1 MNAVLPYDEYLRK
14 LPAYLQQLQME
25 SNGKSV
31 DKQGNR
37 IRYATGAVLFGESGT
52 NGQHSFYQ
60 LIHQGTQMIPCD
72 FIAPAISLNETGDH
86 HSILLANF
94 LAQPEALM
102 MGKSKAEVLAEGTP
116 KDLVNQKVF
125 TGNRP

>member
-1 MNAVLPYDEYLRK
+1 MFVFWDWVGGRYSLWSAIGLSISIAIGFDKFSELLDGAFAMDEHFKSAPFAENIPVIMGLLSVWYYDFWGARVNAVLPYDEYLRK

-52 NGQHSFYQ
+52 N
-60 LIHQGTQMIPCD
+60 P
-72 FIAPAISLNETGDH
+72 
-86 HSILLANF
+86 
-94 LAQPEALM
+94 
-102 MGKSKAEVLAEGTP
+102 
-116 KDLVNQKVF
+116 
-125 TGNRP
+125 